1 MSSNLDL
8 AKSAL
13 DSVIN
18 KSRVHL
24 YKPIQIAEILFNER
38 SNPDLNIS
46 LIDLET
52 YRTKSKK
59 WRDIVCMQFLG
70 RVSTSSAKFQDNLF
84 EDNAIPPNLL
94 SVLGIEN
101 NEKDGIV
108 EAYIYS
114 KFEQK
119 HMQLE
124 NALNYCLNSTKESF
138 DLTSFLNQFWEQP
151 GLKRSLDK
159 IFEIVIYSLFE
170 VITTAIN
177 VKIDIYYD
185 PEKTGILNEFSEFAE
200 KVLNLNSENNRKTID
215 AHFHR
220 VGVTNAADRGL
231 DMYANF
237 GSVVQIKHL
246 SLDEDLAKDVVTSI
260 TSNKIIIVCKSA
272 EKKIINS
279 LLSQIGWRSRIQ
291 TVITVDELVCWYQKA
306 LTGTYANVLGE
317 KIIST
322 LSDEI
327 KNEFPS
333 VGNNDFQEFK
343 QNRGY
348 NRLSSEYW
356 NINT

>member
-1 MSSNLDL
+1 MSNDLDS
-8 AKSAL
+8 AKIAL
-13 DSVIN
+13 DSLIT

-38 SNPDLNIS
+38 THSELNIN
-46 LIDLET
+46 LIELET
-52 YRTKSKK
+52 YRTRSKK

-84 EDNAIPPNLL
+84 EENAIPPRLL
-94 SVLGIEN
+94 SILGVEN
-101 NEKDGIV
+101 NNKNGIV
-108 EAYIYS
+108 EAYIYN
-114 KFEQK
+114 KFEEK
-119 HMQLE
+119 HLQLE
-124 NALNYCLNSTKESF
+124 NALNYCLQSNKEDF
-138 DLTSFLNQFWEQP
+138 NLNDFLNQFWEQP

-170 VITTAIN
+170 VITTAMK
-177 VKIDIYYD
+177 VKIDIYFD
-185 PEKTGILNEFSEFAE
+185 PEKIGILNEFSEFAE
-200 KVLNLNSENNRKTID
+200 KVLNLNAENSRKTLD

-260 TSNKIIIVCKSA
+260 TSNKIIIVCKSI
-272 EKKIINS
+272 EENIINS
-279 LLSQIGWRSRIQ
+279 LLTQIGWRSRIQ
-291 TVITVDELVCWYQKA
+291 AVITIDELACWYEKA
-306 LTGTYANVLGE
+306 LTGTYSSELGE
-317 KIIST
+317 QIIST

-333 VGNNDFQEFK
+333 VGSNDFQEFK
-343 QNRGY
+343 NRRLY
-348 NRLSSEYW
+348 NELNSEYW